1 MTKSRIEKQSVPK
14 NGKERIIRF
23 ENFAGDGLFSTM
35 QFFACEIDSRI
46 KHMPRSKR
54 RDFDS
59 IHYLLHH
66 RTPPAPASAYQ
77 DRLSKSP
84 MTWWKTSATWHIRQ
98 CRLLMHRFNTYG
110 LGLREIT
117 IERPLVTLW
126 EDDLQIV
133 IRALRR

>member
-1 MTKSRIEKQSVPK
+1 
-14 NGKERIIRF
+14 
-23 ENFAGDGLFSTM
+23 
-35 QFFACEIDSRI
+35 
-46 KHMPRSKR
+46 
-54 RDFDS
+54 
-59 IHYLLHH
+59 
-66 RTPPAPASAYQ
+66 
-77 DRLSKSP
+77 